1 MGNADRNIQ
10 LLRLA
15 EAWAHDSGVHSERV
29 LRNLCDWV
37 VSGVLPPHAL
47 VTVDG
52 DRIDPPDIFMSRKVV
67 GASCL
72 ALSDRTPYSA
82 RWGAGLLAAVY
93 VSEEGVRILCKRTG
107 TALPSSFQRGLER
120 FFPGWRAKH
129 QVPPACPDAE
139 LFAAR
144 HEARLSAEGRIN
156 FLRDLLARLM
166 ERRIRHSLLDRVD
179 LATSLEM
186 DRREWESGRAG
197 LERDLERC
205 GDVHLQRAFEALAVQ
220 FADAVAK
227 LKDENLVAARAG
239 QATGPDRSAG
249 EFSQQE
255 LRNWY
260 GSYLANKKALGESP
274 SRDDDWE
281 AAKRA
286 LGEGIPREKVW
297 ALRTELAP
305 DAWKRAGRRKSSPGR
320 PDKA

>member
-1 MGNADRNIQ
+1 
-10 LLRLA
+10 
-15 EAWAHDSGVHSERV
+15 
-29 LRNLCDWV
+29 
-37 VSGVLPPHAL
+37 
-47 VTVDG
+47 
-52 DRIDPPDIFMSRKVV
+52 
-67 GASCL
+67 
-72 ALSDRTPYSA
+72 
-82 RWGAGLLAAVY
+82 
-93 VSEEGVRILCKRTG
+93 
-107 TALPSSFQRGLER
+107 
-120 FFPGWRAKH
+120 
-129 QVPPACPDAE
+129 VPPASRSAIARPTVLGGVLVCSRPFMSPRKGSGF
-139 LFAAR
+139 FASVRAPPYHR
-144 HEARLSAEGRIN
+144 HFREAWKDSFLAGAPNTKSRLPVRMLNFLRQDTKRLSAEGRIN

-205 GDVHLQRAFEALAVQ
+205 GDVHLHRAFEALAVQ

-260 GSYLANKKALGESP
+260 GYLANKKALGESP